1 MTQTPR
7 AITAARRRRSGRL
20 LVALLA
26 SLAAGCGVSD
36 PYYAGTTGHTSGRT
50 TTSTIA
56 PREQD
61 GPGPGRPAK
70 IAPGATRASPATAL
84 SRYAWL
90 YVNWSWQTMPAH
102 ERRLADLSVGQA
114 HAQALAAAEPQ
125 QMLTRYAV
133 HNQGQVV
140 ALARGEGAER
150 GRWAVIT
157 NEQTG
162 GDGPYEGLPATS
174 HVTWA
179 TVQREGQ
186 GWVVS
191 GWYPGS

>member
-1 MTQTPR
+1 VL
-7 AITAARRRRSGRL
+7 AAL
-20 LVALLA
+20 IA
-26 SLAAGCGVSD
+26 SLVAGCGVSD
-36 PYYAGTTGHTSGRT
+36 PYNVGTTTSHTAGRT

-56 PREQD
+56 PHEHD
-61 GPGPGRPAK
+61 GPGPGPTAGV
-70 IAPGATRASPATAL
+70 PVGATQASPAAAL

-102 ERRLADLSVGQA
+102 ERQLADLSVGQA
-114 HAQALAAAEPQ
+114 HAQALAAAAVSKV
-125 QMLTRYAV
+125 MLARYAV

-179 TVQREGQ
+179 MVRREGP